1 MASHKLGETLMTIYP
16 HLRFHE
22 LAHWHQPIVTL
33 AASILFIAAISTDLA
48 AETRLAAGDVVEISV
63 TGVPELRQRSTVNR
77 DGEISL
83 PLIGEV
89 KVIGLPLSEFR
100 AKVRQLLSNK
110 GFRRRT
116 QDGRES
122 IVAIWPDEIAI
133 DIVEY
138 QPVYLT
144 GDVAKPGEQRY
155 RSGMTVRQAIALA
168 GGYDVVRSRA
178 ANPLAELADLRGEY
192 QVLWAELAREQASI
206 ERLQA
211 ELDGKSSPNID
222 LSRMPIAGSFASEM
236 ARLATEQLTAQ
247 AEDRQAAVSHLQKS
261 IASGAGQLSILTD
274 QKRRFE
280 EGAAADRDDLENS
293 RELQRKGL
301 ASTQRVLDARR
312 SLLWSSSS
320 LLSNI
325 AQISQ
330 STRDHEELKTR
341 LEQVGQRR
349 RIEALRD
356 LETATVKK
364 TTINARLQALA
375 EKLTYNAEAR
385 SQLTAGNEAK
395 PEIAIFR
402 KRDNGWDRSAAE
414 EDAELLPGDTIE
426 VTLRST
432 HIPGLTA
439 R

>member
-1 MASHKLGETLMTIYP
+1 MASHKLGETLMT
-16 HLRFHE
+16 HLRSLV
-22 LAHWHQPIVTL
+22 LAHWHEPIVFL
-33 AASILFIAAISTDLA
+33 AASILSIAAISSDVF
-48 AETRLAAGDVVEISV
+48 AETRLAAGDVVEIAV
-63 TGVPELRQRSTVNR
+63 TGVPELRQRSTVNH

-116 QDGRES
+116 QDGREN
-122 IVAIWPDEIAI
+122 IAAIWPDEIAI

-144 GDVAKPGEQRY
+144 GDVAKPGEQKY
-155 RSGMTVRQAIALA
+155 RSGLTVRQAIALA
-168 GGYDVVRSRA
+168 GGYDVVRSRTG
-178 ANPLAELADLRGEY
+178 NPLAELADLRGEY

-211 ELDGKSSPNID
+211 ELDGKRNPNID

-247 AEDRQAAVSHLQKS
+247 TEDRQAAVSNLQKS
-261 IASGAGQLSILTD
+261 ITFGAGQLSILTD
-274 QKRRFE
+274 QRRRFE
-280 EGAAADRDDLENS
+280 EGAAADRDDLESS
-293 RELQRKGL
+293 RELQKKGL
-301 ASTQRVLDARR
+301 ALTQRVLDARR

-320 LLSNI
+320 LLSSI

-330 STRDHEELKTR
+330 SSRDHEELKTR
-341 LEQVGQRR
+341 LEQVGHRR

-356 LETATVKK
+356 LETATVRKA
-364 TTINARLQALA
+364 TINARLQALA
-375 EKLTYNAEAR
+375 EKLSYNAEAR
-385 SQLTAGNEAK
+385 SQLTAGNGAK

-402 KRDNGWDRSAAE
+402 KRANGWDRSPAE
-414 EDAELLPGDTIE
+414 EDAELSPGDTIE

>member
-1 MASHKLGETLMTIYP
+1 MASHKLGETLMTICP
-16 HLRFHE
+16 HLRFHV
-22 LAHWHQPIVTL
+22 LAHWHELVITL
-33 AASILFIAAISTDLA
+33 AASILSIAAISSDVV
-48 AETRLAAGDVVEISV
+48 AETRLAAGDVVEIAV
-63 TGVPELRQRSTVNR
+63 TGVPELRQRSTVNH

-116 QDGRES
+116 QDGKEN

-155 RSGMTVRQAIALA
+155 RPGMTVRQAIALA
-168 GGYDVVRSRA
+168 GGYDVVRSRT

-211 ELDGKSSPNID
+211 ELDDKRSPNID
-222 LSRMPIAGSFASEM
+222 LSKMPIAGSLASEM
-236 ARLATEQLTAQ
+236 ARLATEQLTART
-247 AEDRQAAVSHLQKS
+247 EDRQTAVSNLQKS
-261 IASGAGQLSILTD
+261 IAFGAGQLSILAD
-274 QKRRFE
+274 QRRRFE
-280 EGAAADRDDLENS
+280 EGAAADRDDLESS
-293 RELQRKGL
+293 RELQKKGL
-301 ASTQRVLDARR
+301 ALTQRVLDARR

-320 LLSNI
+320 LLSSI

-330 STRDHEELKTR
+330 SNRDHEELKTR
-341 LEQVGQRR
+341 LEQVGHQR

-356 LETATVKK
+356 LENATVRKA
-364 TTINARLQALA
+364 TINARLQALA

-385 SQLTAGNEAK
+385 SQLIAGNGAK

-402 KRDNGWDRSAAE
+402 KGDNGWDRTPAE

-432 HIPGLTA
+432 HISGQAA